1 MNNTDIL
8 NKDNS
13 GKALDFL
20 IDELKHILR
29 EDQIAIN
36 EPMRNHTT
44 FRIGG
49 PADIMV
55 FPEEELQIVSI
66 MEKASEK
73 GISCTIIGNGSNI
86 LVSDRG
92 IRGLVIKIADSF
104 AGCSIDGNAVW
115 AQAGIRL
122 TALSRLI
129 LEAELEGFEFAS
141 GIPGTLGGGVY
152 MNAGAYDSEMKN
164 IVKSV
169 RVIDREGRITELENE
184 QMKFGYRKSLAMEKG
199 YIVLSVCLELE
210 KGSRDKIKAKI
221 DDFTEKRVSK
231 QPVSEFSAGSTFKR
245 PSGHFAG
252 KLIEE
257 AGLRGYT
264 KGDAKVSEKHCG
276 FVINKG
282 SCTFEEMIM
291 FIEDVKRRVF
301 ENSGIMLEEEVRII
315 GER

>member
-1 MNNTDIL
+1 
-8 NKDNS
+8 
-13 GKALDFL
+13 
-20 IDELKHILR
+20 
-29 EDQIAIN
+29 
-36 EPMRNHTT
+36 
-44 FRIGG
+44 
-49 PADIMV
+49 
-55 FPEEELQIVSI
+55 
-66 MEKASEK
+66 MEK
-73 GISCTIIGNGSNI
+73 
-86 LVSDRG
+86 
-92 IRGLVIKIADSF
+92 
-104 AGCSIDGNAVW
+104 
-115 AQAGIRL
+115 
-122 TALSRLI
+122 
-129 LEAELEGFEFAS
+129 
-141 GIPGTLGGGVY
+141 
-152 MNAGAYDSEMKN
+152 
-164 IVKSV
+164 
-169 RVIDREGRITELENE
+169 
-184 QMKFGYRKSLAMEKG
+184 
-199 YIVLSVCLELE
+199 LE
-210 KGSRDKIKAKI
+210 KFYCIDKIKAKI